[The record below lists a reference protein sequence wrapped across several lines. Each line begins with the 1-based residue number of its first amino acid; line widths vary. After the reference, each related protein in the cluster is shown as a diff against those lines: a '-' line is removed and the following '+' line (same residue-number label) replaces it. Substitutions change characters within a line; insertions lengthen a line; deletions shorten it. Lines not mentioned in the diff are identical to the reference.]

1 MFSFRWLFFIAA
13 IAVCAAG
20 GRAAVDAIN
29 RETPRTEISLNA
41 GWRFFAGDEPRAAEP
56 DFDDAGWQAV
66 DLPHTWNAR
75 DGEDGG
81 NDYRRGAGW
90 YRRHVRIDPPLAGR
104 RLYLQFDGAS
114 LMADVW
120 VNGRHLGRHVGG
132 FARFRFD
139 ATEALKAGADNVVA
153 VRVDNGR
160 LGIPPISADFT
171 FFGGL
176 YRGVSLLATD
186 PVQISAMDYGS
197 PGVYIVQKKVT
208 PGTAELEVR
217 TKLENHSAKACDV
230 ELRTSILDA
239 GGAVVCTASKTV
251 TLGSHGAVDAAEP
264 LTLAHPHLWNGLADP
279 YLYTARVELYASGR
293 LRDAIEQPLGVRFFH
308 IDPDH
313 GFFLNGHYLDL
324 HGVNRHQDRIDKG
337 WAISEADEAED
348 FAIIRELGCTAVRV
362 SHYQQSDTWY
372 QRCDKAGVVVW
383 AEIPFVN
390 EALGTPEFLENAE
403 QQLRELI
410 RQNYNHP
417 SIFFWSVGNETKGAA
432 ADHVI
437 AQLAAVAHEEDPT
450 RLSTLA
456 SNHPADDPQNWH
468 TDVVGFNRYNGW
480 YNDNRPIS
488 DLAPEIDRIHA
499 DHPRACFGFSEY
511 GAGASIYQHEENP
524 PRPAP
529 KGPFHPEEYQ
539 AELHEAYWAALKT
552 RPFVWG
558 KFIWCMFDFAS
569 DGRNEGDHSGRNDK
583 GLVTYDRK
591 TRKDAFYFYK
601 ANWSD
606 EPVLYI
612 TSRRFTPRTEAGTEI
627 KIYANAPEVEVSL
640 NGVSLGRKASS
651 DHIFRW
657 PAVKLAPGGNR
668 VVATAVFGAGTLTDS
683 CTWAYDPPPLAKA
696 P

>member
-1 MFSFRWLFFIAA
+1 MFSFHRAIFVAV
-13 IAVCAAG
+13 IAVFGWAGSSAAANAAL
-20 GRAAVDAIN
+20 RAM
-29 RETPRTEISLNA
+29 PRTEINLNA
-41 GWRFFAGDEPRAAEP
+41 GWRFFSGDDPRASRP
-56 DFDDAGWQAV
+56 DFDDAGWPAV
-66 DLPHTWNAR
+66 NLPHTWNAQ

-81 NDYRRGAGW
+81 NNYRRGAGW
-90 YRRHVRIDPPLAGR
+90 YRRHVRVDPALAGR

-139 ATEALKAGADNVVA
+139 ATGALRPGEDNVLA

-160 LGIPPISADFT
+160 LGIPPTSADFT

-176 YRGVSLLATD
+176 YRSVSLLATD
-186 PVQISAMDYGS
+186 PVQVSVMDYGS
-197 PGVYIVQKKVT
+197 PGVYITQKKVT
-208 PGTAELEVR
+208 PKTADLEVR
-217 TKLENHSAKACDV
+217 AKLENHSEKACDIA
-230 ELRTSILDA
+230 LRTAIIDA
-239 GGAVVCTASKTV
+239 AGAVVC
-251 TLGSHGAVDAAEP
+251 AAEKTCALGPQAATDATQP
-264 LTLAHPHLWNGLADP
+264 LTLAHPHLWNGRADP
-279 YLYTARVELYASGR
+279 YLYTVRIEVWADGR
-293 LRDAIEQPLGVRFFH
+293 LRDAVEQPLGVRFFH
-308 IDPDH
+308 IDPDK
-313 GFFLNGHYLDL
+313 GFFLNGRYLDL

-348 FAIIRELGCTAVRV
+348 FALIRELGCTAIRV
-362 SHYQQSDTWY
+362 SHYQQADTWY
-372 QRCDKAGVVVW
+372 GRCDQAGLVVW

-390 EALGTPEFLENAE
+390 EALDTPEFLDNAV

-417 SIFFWSVGNETKGAA
+417 SIFFWSVGNETKGDAA
-432 ADHVI
+432 NRVLAR
-437 AQLAAVAHEEDPT
+437 LAAVAHEEDPT

-456 SNHPADDPQNWH
+456 SNHADDDPQNWH
-468 TDVVGFNRYNGW
+468 TDVVGFNRYLGW
-480 YNDNRPIS
+480 YKGRIADF
-488 DLAPEIDRIHA
+488 APEIDSIHA
-499 DHPRACFGFSEY
+499 RHPRSAFAISEY

-524 PRPAP
+524 PKPAP

-539 AELHEAYWAALKT
+539 AELHEAYWAALKA

-558 KFIWCMFDFAS
+558 KFVWCMFDFAS
-569 DGRNEGDHSGRNDK
+569 DGRNEGDHPGRNDK

-612 TSRRFTPRTEAGTEI
+612 TSRRFTPRTQAETEI

-640 NGVSLGRKASS
+640 NGVPLGRRTSS

-657 PAVKLAPGGNR
+657 PAVKLVPGENH
-668 VVATAVFGAGTLTDS
+668 VQATAAFGGRTRTDS
-683 CTWAYDPPPLAKA
+683 CTWIYRPAPP
-696 P
+696 